1 MTQDRGPAIDFHDPD
16 TAEAAPLPDL
26 LSTLA
31 GERPAE
37 APPDDVVAMLE
48 AMVLHP
54 DYPCLGAR
62 SVFNRDR
69 AEVLVLD
76 DLGSP
81 AAGRRLH
88 AALTGFAD
96 VVDLDAGFASFVAV
110 FRDAGPLTEH
120 EFERLL
126 WEQLRQIH
134 EVDSSEWDPGVS
146 SDPTSPH
153 FAFSAGGTAFFV
165 VGLHPG
171 ASRIA
176 RRSPLPTLVF
186 NFHEQFEQLREG
198 EQYVRM
204 RDTIRRRDAA
214 LQGSI
219 NPMVEDHGSRSE
231 ARQYAGRRVPD
242 DWEPPVDLNPVEES
256 S

>member
-1 MTQDRGPAIDFHDPD
+1 MTQGRGPAIDSHDD
-16 TAEAAPLPDL
+16 SAEAAPLPDL

-88 AALTGFAD
+88 AALTGFA
-96 VVDLDAGFASFVAV
+96 
-110 FRDAGPLTEH
+110 
-120 EFERLL
+120 
-126 WEQLRQIH
+126 
-134 EVDSSEWDPGVS
+134 
-146 SDPTSPH
+146 
-153 FAFSAGGTAFFV
+153 
-165 VGLHPG
+165 
-171 ASRIA
+171 
-176 RRSPLPTLVF
+176 
-186 NFHEQFEQLREG
+186 
-198 EQYVRM
+198 
-204 RDTIRRRDAA
+204 
-214 LQGSI
+214 
-219 NPMVEDHGSRSE
+219 
-231 ARQYAGRRVPD
+231 
-242 DWEPPVDLNPVEES
+242 
-256 S
+256 